1 MSRGL
6 LALIVALVVLG
17 AAGWLALG
25 GGEAQPPSLA
35 PSSAEGDA
43 AAPTEVPAEK
53 AEAAPQAQR
62 EVRQPAKPKAPA
74 WAPERLQVDAKWKV
88 PIDPK
93 GYMHHTLN
101 ESALF
106 AGNEPQNDLVEKSM
120 QLSGREEINP
130 EGKRLSFSQGLELD
144 AKLEPL
150 HKQLL
155 DLGQQEL
162 VAKGAA
168 MHEAVEGGDFVEIEI
183 AAMSRLQ
190 MPKDLESWQGSQKEG
205 EVINYLNGRYG
216 TFGRNYLFAVIGGN
230 PAVPQKSWVVYSVRS
245 RSPDYFK
252 LRDQIEQLRS
262 ERDQQARTFIA
273 AIR

>member
-1 MSRGL
+1 MLLDGEHTPTDPLTIMSQLQACAAYNTQAVARPPIGETH
-6 LALIVALVVLG
+6 LI
-17 AAGWLALG
+17 
-25 GGEAQPPSLA
+25 
-35 PSSAEGDA
+35 
-43 AAPTEVPAEK
+43 
-53 AEAAPQAQR
+53 
-62 EVRQPAKPKAPA
+62 
-74 WAPERLQVDAKWKV
+74 
-88 PIDPK
+88 
-93 GYMHHTLN
+93 
-101 ESALF
+101 
-106 AGNEPQNDLVEKSM
+106 
-120 QLSGREEINP
+120 
-130 EGKRLSFSQGLELD
+130 
-144 AKLEPL
+144 
-150 HKQLL
+150 KQLL

-190 MPKDLESWQGSQKEG
+190 MPKDLESWQGSQKES